1 MSHSLGT
8 LEELPKDYIQALSG
22 LSVAPL
28 WPSLRAV
35 LPHDAPNRA
44 TKPFAWRYT
53 QIREHLMRA
62 GDLTPIEK
70 AERRVLVLC
79 NPGLGL
85 DRLIA
90 TPTIYAGLQLILP
103 GETAEP
109 HRHTPSAIRFVIE
122 GDGGYTIVNGEK
134 CPMEKGDL
142 ILTPSG
148 TWHEHWHAGKK
159 PVVWLDALD
168 LPIIHALE
176 HSYVIEG
183 KRQAVNNAADRSQT
197 SYRRAGLVPYAS
209 LGKRREDYPLIRF
222 PWREVRQSLVDLAT
236 GCGPKD
242 PVHLAYVN
250 PETGGECLPILG
262 FSAQMLRQHPA
273 RDRRPRRLADR
284 RNHDRMGRERHGCNS
299 HPCAGQPPKYRR
311 QARVRVPRRRCP
323 PASQAWCL
331 RGALMPAGGRPS
343 NDQPHAPIASTKYH
357 HRSTQHETRLIFLAG
372 RRSL

>member
-1 MSHSLGT
+1 MSQSLGT
-8 LEELPKDYIQALSG
+8 LEELPKDYVQALAG

-44 TKPFAWRYT
+44 TKPFAWHYAE
-53 QIREHLMRA
+53 IRDHLMRA
-62 GDLTPIEK
+62 GELTPIEK

-85 DRLIA
+85 ERLIA

-148 TWHEHWHAGKK
+148 TWHEHWHAGKS

-168 LPIIHALE
+168 LPIIYALE

-222 PWREVRQSLVDLAT
+222 PWKEVRQSLLDLAS

-250 PETGGECLPILG
+250 PETGAECLPILG
-262 FSAQMLRQHPA
+262 FSAQMLRPGEEVA
-273 RDRRPRRLADR
+273 
-284 RNHDRMGRERHGCNS
+284 
-299 HPCAGQPPKYRR
+299 PPKRSCSSILHVIEGR
-311 QARVRVPRRRCP
+311 GVSQIDGTTIDWTESDTLAVPTHAQVRHRNTGDT
-323 PASQAWCL
+323 PAFVFHV
-331 RGALMPAGGRPS
+331 
-343 NDQPHAPIASTKYH
+343 DDAPL
-357 HRSTQHETRLIFLAG
+357 HRKLGVYEEH
-372 RRSL
+372 